1 MDREELLI
9 QLRAEI
15 QQRFMD
21 LSEDQKDVIRENR
34 DTEYAQLLREVLG
47 QELLSGLRAGPPRQN
62 QPLGLMGIN

>member
-1 MDREELLI
+1 MDREELLG

-21 LSEDQKDVIRENR
+21 LSEDQKNVIRENR

-47 QELLSGLRAGPPRQN
+47 QELLSGLRAGPPSQN